1 MLKRDGKKMAQT
13 FSEGKP
19 PRKPYEYGNI
29 VICKEDF
36 EDYKKF
42 LEQKPEK
49 YNKDLTHR
57 VFREFGIEKTFIEFH
72 NKFSNHLKELI
83 KKGKQDMAFSLFV
96 QSFPS
101 CLPNRTY
108 LRNLF
113 ELFKKLEEKNEL

>member
-1 MLKRDGKKMAQT
+1 MAET

-19 PRKPYEYGNI
+19 PRKPYEYGNL

-36 EDYKKF
+36 YDYKNF
-42 LEQKPEK
+42 LVNTPET
-49 YNKDLTHR
+49 YNENLTYR
-57 VFREFGIEKTFIEFH
+57 LFKEFGVDDTFIEFH
-72 NKFSNHLKELI
+72 NQSSNRLRELI
-83 KKGKQDMAFSLFV
+83 KKGREKMAFSEFI

-113 ELFKKLEEKNEL
+113 KSFKKF

>member
-1 MLKRDGKKMAQT
+1 MAQT

-19 PRKPYEYGNI
+19 PRKPYEYGNV

-42 LEQKPEK
+42 LEYKPEK
-49 YNKDLTHR
+49 YNKALTLR
-57 VFREFGIEKTFIEFH
+57 LFREFKIDNTFIEFH
-72 NKFSNHLKELI
+72 NKFSSRFKELI
-83 KKGKQDMAFSLFV
+83 SKGKENLAFSQFI

-108 LRNLF
+108 IRNLF
-113 ELFKKLEEKNEL
+113 KSFKNFE

>member
-1 MLKRDGKKMAQT
+1 MVQT

-19 PRKPYEYGNI
+19 PRKPNEYGNV
-29 VICKEDF
+29 VICKDDF

-42 LEQKPEK
+42 LEYKPK
-49 YNKDLTHR
+49 YYNKNLTKR
-57 VFREFGIEKTFIEFH
+57 LFREFEVDNTFIEFH
-72 NKFSNHLKELI
+72 NKFSNRLREFI
-83 KKGKQDMAFSLFV
+83 KKGEENIAFLEFL

-113 ELFKKLEEKNEL
+113 DSFKKF